1 MEINVWTAVDSRSL
15 PERLGYFWYQDL
27 ADR

>member
-1 MEINVWTAVDSRSL
+1 MEINVRTAVDSRSL
-15 PERLGYFWYQDL
+15 PERLGYFWYPRL